1 MDELWMRDVEE
12 LSDKVIWQPA
22 RQANNQTVAKQSNKR
37 RLNMETLCDM
47 SQTQSEERQENQ
59 IRTDK
64 KETPNVFTVII
75 CWFGLACSA
84 IVAVCK

>member
-1 MDELWMRDVEE
+1 MDVESTLWMRDVEE

-59 IRTDK
+59 IRTDILIQK
-64 KETPNVFTVII
+64 QTFKYRQIRIDQT
-75 CWFGLACSA
+75 
-84 IVAVCK
+84 